1 MCEICGLKMSQYFI
15 LDDHKKKVH
24 GEKKIKIIIDAY
36 RNMIKSGKYEFLK
49 NIPTNITSR
58 AKKIEHKRSNF
69 DLIL

>member
-15 LDDHKKKVH
+15 LDDRKKKVH
-24 GEKKIKIIIDAY
+24 GEKKISIDAY

-49 NIPTNITSR
+49 DIPTNITSR
-58 AKKIEHKRSNF
+58 AKKIEHKRSHF